1 MILFNDDPAFP
12 FEVSAVRCMLKE
24 GDLTDK
30 TTGEK
35 RHYNTF
41 NVQCTWVGLD
51 GLPAICLAKPV
62 EGYRPDKSI
71 FEKGARLRLAV
82 TSSSSSG
89 GMLTLR
95 FIGVESLTKTRE
107 LKQ

>member
-1 MILFNDDPAFP
+1 MNLFNDDPAFA
-12 FEVSAVRCMLKE
+12 FDVTAVRCMMKE

-30 TTGEK
+30 NTGEK

-51 GLPAICLAKPV
+51 GLDAICLAKPV
-62 EGYRPDKSI
+62 EGYRPDKML
-71 FEKGARLRLAV
+71 FQKGSKLRLAV
-82 TSSSSSG
+82 TSSSTSG

-95 FIGVESLTKTRE
+95 FIGVEA
-107 LKQ
+107 LKPSKS

>member
-1 MILFNDDPAFP
+1 MNLFNDDPAFP
-12 FEVSAVRCMLKE
+12 FDVTAVRCMTKE

-30 TTGEK
+30 NTGEK

-51 GLPAICLAKPV
+51 GLDAICLAKPV
-62 EGYRPDKSI
+62 EGYRPDKML
-71 FEKGARLRLAV
+71 FQKGSKLRLAV

-95 FIGVESLTKTRE
+95 FIGVEA
-107 LKQ
+107 LKPPKS